1 MELASARLKVITT
14 VNHQSSPTLERPQ
27 ISTPRPPAGALL
39 PRHGEVVSAEAAVLI
54 ASPSPGLR
62 KRWREAIDG
71 HPVLEVAEYGQ
82 LARMLAMRKPS
93 ILLLD
98 QDLLRLGGMDSVGA
112 LRRLHPAVKI
122 VILAGRP
129 DDAEGVAALKMGARG
144 YCDRDITLPLL
155 ARALEAVR
163 RGEVW
168 VGRKLTARLLEE
180 MSALSHGQRR
190 PTGVAEPDGRLQR
203 LTPRERDIV
212 DLLSAGASNKEIAQ
226 RLVVT
231 ERTVKAHL
239 TAVFRKLGMSGR
251 LQAALFVAE
260 HGRSPRRPA
269 GAAEMPT
276 TKVQLTT

>member
-1 MELASARLKVITT
+1 MELASDRLKVITT
-14 VNHQSSPTLERPQ
+14 VNHQSSPTFERPQ
-27 ISTPRPPAGALL
+27 ISALHPPAGAIL
-39 PRHGEVVSAEAAVLI
+39 PRHGETVSAEAAVLI

-62 KRWREAIDG
+62 KRWREAVDRR
-71 HPVLEVAEYGQ
+71 PVLEVAEYGQ

-112 LRRLHPAVKI
+112 LRRLHPPVKI

-180 MSALSHGQRR
+180 MSVLSHAQRR
-190 PTGVAEPDGRLQR
+190 PTGMVEPDGRLQR

-212 DLLSAGASNKEIAQ
+212 DLLSGGASNKEIAQ

-260 HGRSPRRPA
+260 HCRSPRRAP